1 MRRTNMEDA
10 VGLLAVRRFGP
21 ALATLAI
28 MFSAPAYAGIVYS
41 QPGNG
46 TACSPTCWTSSFD
59 GTTTSYLTTDN
70 FSLSKAASIE
80 TVQWQGFYYDYLN
93 PSNNPVSPN
102 TNFWEIVF
110 YADVSGLPSPSSLL
124 YEQAPSQV
132 TSTLL
137 GTSTFGG
144 NTVDVYNFTATL
156 PFAFNAS
163 ANTTYW
169 FGPLSEQTNFN
180 PFFSWSAAATQPPN
194 AYSAQLNFDP
204 IANPSDVFISRP
216 DDRAFTLSSSVP
228 EPSTW
233 ALMVIGFAGVGFA
246 GYRRAKQGQTA
257 LPA

>member
-1 MRRTNMEDA
+1 MHRELALHGETFGGLSTEAVYIVLDNDTKILSLGQAAFVEGTGEFSMRRTNMEDA

-144 NTVDVYNFTATL
+144 NTVTFTTSRLHCRSRSMRA
-156 PFAFNAS
+156 PI
-163 ANTTYW
+163 
-169 FGPLSEQTNFN
+169 PLIGLGRCPNKQILIR
-180 PFFSWSAAATQPPN
+180 FS
-194 AYSAQLNFDP
+194 LG
-204 IANPSDVFISRP
+204 
-216 DDRAFTLSSSVP
+216 
-228 EPSTW
+228 
-233 ALMVIGFAGVGFA
+233 AL
-246 GYRRAKQGQTA
+246 RRHSLRTPTA
-257 LPA
+257 HN